1 MIKKLDK
8 WCDMDWIIFICVT
21 GVVTAVLAAVFW
33 DKMPLGAQG
42 AVFVAVIMPFH
53 VLEEWK
59 FPGGLHYFYNIL
71 LGSREGEKQ
80 ELDRYPM
87 SRLTDMVTN
96 VGLQW
101 IPLVYLVLCFFTNLS
116 NATAL
121 CMMLLSFI
129 EVLAHTGA
137 GTLTYFW
144 LKKDGK
150 KTIYHPGFA
159 TSWMLF
165 LPAGI
170 YLLTHLEHVTANDWL
185 WCGILFVIMM
195 LICIPLTET
204 PLKKWVIKQ
213 DKGMFAFADAKY
225 YNKFPNFG
233 KKK

>member
-1 MIKKLDK
+1 MVNKLDK
-8 WCDMDWIIFICVT
+8 WCNTNWIIFICIT
-21 GVVTAVLAAVFW
+21 GVVTAVLAAIYW
-33 DKMPLGAQG
+33 NQMPLGAQG
-42 AVFVAVIMPFH
+42 AVFVAIIMPFH

-59 FPGGLHYFYNIL
+59 FPGGLHYFYNVL
-71 LGSREGEKQ
+71 LGAKDSPGR

-87 SRLTDMVTN
+87 SRLTDMITN

-101 IPLVYLVLCFFTNLS
+101 IPLIYILLCFFTELS
-116 NATAL
+116 SAVAL
-121 CMMLLSFI
+121 CMMLLCFI

-137 GTLTYFW
+137 GILTYFW
-144 LKKDGK
+144 LRKDGK
-150 KTIYHPGFA
+150 RTIYHPGFA

-170 YLLTHLEHVTANDWL
+170 YLLTRLENITGNDWL
-185 WCGILFVIMM
+185 WCIALFVIMM

-213 DKGMFAFADAKY
+213 EKGMFAFADAKY
-225 YNKFPNFG
+225 YMKYPNFG